1 MLFPVVLQAWVSCLF
16 FRDICLPVFDVYG
29 GQKHCLT
36 FLLLQF
42 WKGSKSTMS
51 RRRFTQELVVC
62 WYVGGMLWELCL
74 IQCRCSSWF
83 IMLGVQKCWCL
94 CLPMV
99 KGKSIFFKR
108 HLFWNKTNKIT
119 TFPCSLSPRKAL
131 SAGAQFENFDRCD
144 SWWCLQD
151 LPLVVSKGKF
161 SDRRGIHLWV
171 AKLLET
177 GVNAKRCGVFH
188 GIYAGSI
195 RNALLALLA
204 SFSSTDYDNI
214 ALFKRNLTTF
224 FHQNPGVL
232 QKWNSEPEI
241 ARESLDG
248 PRRHFPDQRCDTFAL
263 TWNIPQGQWWYI
275 IYIYILQYWKHLQKV
290 VCF

>member
-1 MLFPVVLQAWVSCLF
+1 MFKSTNWIETKHPRGRNEFNNWLSRIFVLRKVIVTSNLHSHLIYCYHCYHFSIFLGAMLFPVVLQAWVSCLF

-42 WKGSKSTMS
+42 WKVSKSTMS

-74 IQCRCSSWF
+74 IQCRYSSWF

-108 HLFWNKTNKIT
+108 HLFWNKTHRIT
-119 TFPCSLSPRKAL
+119 TFPCSLRPRKAL

-144 SWWCLQD
+144 SWWFLQD
-151 LPLVVSKGKF
+151 LPICF
-161 SDRRGIHLWV
+161 
-171 AKLLET
+171 
-177 GVNAKRCGVFH
+177 
-188 GIYAGSI
+188 
-195 RNALLALLA
+195 
-204 SFSSTDYDNI
+204 
-214 ALFKRNLTTF
+214 
-224 FHQNPGVL
+224 
-232 QKWNSEPEI
+232 
-241 ARESLDG
+241 
-248 PRRHFPDQRCDTFAL
+248 QR
-263 TWNIPQGQWWYI
+263 
-275 IYIYILQYWKHLQKV
+275 
-290 VCF
+290 